1 MSESFVGLMRK
12 QKEEEER
19 RRAQN
24 EMAWEAAIEGGDA
37 SSGCPGNSPNRVDV
51 ATILEPADHDM
62 IDMEMSLQNSI
73 RIEEVGNAIKEK
85 IINGTHKMKAA
96 ETKAFKEDVDIKTI
110 VARFKAALD
119 EDVHESLQ
127 NIHAHIPT
135 NNIASGLGNSGLAN
149 TIIGAKKN
157 IGGPYAV

>member
-1 MSESFVGLMRK
+1 
-12 QKEEEER
+12 
-19 RRAQN
+19 
-24 EMAWEAAIEGGDA
+24 MAWEAAIGGDA

-73 RIEEVGNAIKEK
+73 RIEEVGNAIMEK

-96 ETKAFKEDVDIKTI
+96 ETKAFKEDVDIKT
-110 VARFKAALD
+110 VAARFKVALD

-127 NIHAHIPT
+127 IIHAHIPT
-135 NNIASGLGNSGLAN
+135 NNIASGLGSSRLAN
-149 TIIGAKKN
+149 SIIGAKKN
-157 IGGPYAV
+157 VESGFEFETKKLVDPMQYEVYTGEKK